1 MANVEFTNY
10 CATMIE
16 EFSLVYYNN
25 LDKYN
30 SEQSKTLLNVWVSA
44 LQPFTISK
52 LEEAKQYVL
61 RNNTRMPVP
70 ADLINAIKV
79 IKDSK
84 YYKK

>member
-1 MANVEFTNY
+1 MANTEFSNY
-10 CATMIE
+10 CASMIE

-30 SEQSKTLLNVWVSA
+30 SEQSKRLLNVWVLA